1 MLRRWPA
8 APFVL
13 LALLVWGAGV
23 ARARLTGA
31 TTAEPAAPPWQH
43 SFLELTGP
51 QQRLYRELREG
62 LDDAENRRAE
72 TQRWPDPAELAADQ
86 VPAFAT
92 SAWSLATQG
101 PYVNYVGEAAGLRWL
116 VLYIEP
122 EPGLLRTPKRAAAA
136 RRRRAP
142 HLARRHRSSRHRVDA
157 VAHRAQA
164 TCGARFPS
172 LRGLD
177 PARRS
182 LTCARSTRSALA
194 GPAPQPQFQRAPLS
208 RRHHR
213 ATARASEPPS
223 VLSPARCTASR
234 LKNT

>member
-23 ARARLTGA
+23 ARARLTGT
-31 TTAEPAAPPWQH
+31 TTAEPAGPPWQH

-92 SAWSLATQG
+92 SRWSLATQG

-122 EPGLLRTPKRAAAA
+122 EPGLLRAPNEAPPPFDEEHHTLPDGTAVHVTVWTQSPTEPTPSAV
-136 RRRRAP
+136 
-142 HLARRHRSSRHRVDA
+142 LAFPVAEGWVQRVG
-157 VAHRAQA
+157 R
-164 TCGARFPS
+164 
-172 LRGLD
+172 
-177 PARRS
+177 
-182 LTCARSTRSALA
+182 
-194 GPAPQPQFQRAPLS
+194 
-208 RRHHR
+208 
-213 ATARASEPPS
+213 
-223 VLSPARCTASR
+223 
-234 LKNT
+234 